1 MRIFARIIIVLLVV
15 VLISGVIA
23 AGFGLWTVRRS
34 FPQTDGTAQL
44 VGLSANVEVI
54 RDERIQRRRSS
65 GLTCGEI
72 HSLPGI
78 GVEIN
83 EAKAVDLFRPIGVEA
98 GQLPGPAANGRAPDG
113 PGGRRAVRKVAED
126 GARRRP

>member
-54 RDERIQRRRSS
+54 RDER
-65 GLTCGEI
+65 
-72 HSLPGI
+72 GI
-78 GVEIN
+78 PNIYADTQE
-83 EAKAVDLFRPIGVEA
+83 DLFSALGYVHAICP
-98 GQLPGPAANGRAPDG
+98 Q
-113 PGGRRAVRKVAED
+113 
-126 GARRRP
+126 